1 MGGTVRA
8 VPLVA
13 GALAGIRSGYYGGL
27 TVRETA
33 GAPATVRIFHGTD
46 TSGTL
51 AETVGLGAGESKSIT
66 LARPDSGTGALFV
79 AITGAVEG
87 AVRLG

>member
-1 MGGTVRA
+1 MGTVRA

-46 TSGTL
+46 ASGTL
-51 AETVGLGAGESKSIT
+51 AETVGLAALESKSIT
-66 LARPDSGTGALFV
+66 LHHTDSGVGALFV
-79 AITGAVEG
+79 VITGTVEG